1 MGQVRRP
8 ALARVAQRHGALL
21 ALAAVF
27 LFAAL
32 RYEAF
37 ATTEN
42 LFNVARQN
50 TMLGLVALGMTF
62 VILSG
67 GIDLSVGALVGI
79 GGVTAAALTA
89 HGSGAALLGGI
100 GIGAALGLCNGA
112 VIAKL
117 GIQPFITTLAM
128 MFGARGLTM
137 ALTHETAVPVERA
150 AAAFRW
156 LGRGALGP
164 VPIPVALLVLAYVV
178 GALALRYTRFGRHAQ
193 ALGDNEEAARLS
205 GLDVDRVKVGV
216 YVLSGALSGLAGAVL
231 TARLGTGQPI
241 AGTGWE
247 LDAIAAVV
255 VGGTLLTG
263 GRGGPGSTLAGVL
276 LLGVILNLFNLEGTI
291 SSWWQLVLRGGFLL
305 AVILVQRAASFQR
318 PRSSP

>member
-8 ALARVAQRHGALL
+8 ALARIAQRHGALL

-37 ATTEN
+37 ATPEN

-79 GGVTAAALTA
+79 GGVTAGALTA
-89 HGSGAALLGGI
+89 HGSAVALLGGI

-128 MFGARGLTM
+128 
-137 ALTHETAVPVERA
+137 
-150 AAAFRW
+150 
-156 LGRGALGP
+156 
-164 VPIPVALLVLAYVV
+164 
-178 GALALRYTRFGRHAQ
+178 
-193 ALGDNEEAARLS
+193 
-205 GLDVDRVKVGV
+205 
-216 YVLSGALSGLAGAVL
+216 
-231 TARLGTGQPI
+231 
-241 AGTGWE
+241 
-247 LDAIAAVV
+247 
-255 VGGTLLTG
+255 
-263 GRGGPGSTLAGVL
+263 
-276 LLGVILNLFNLEGTI
+276 
-291 SSWWQLVLRGGFLL
+291 
-305 AVILVQRAASFQR
+305 
-318 PRSSP
+318 